1 MDKSELEYFIFT
13 ETYLAQLYRKAA
25 ALAKKEVERN
35 TLLQFSQEST
45 QNANYLN
52 YFYRQEFGTNFDSVV
67 PDTNGFD
74 NYRDLLNEILSQE
87 IRSYLQFRRQ
97 TYFQSNREFSETM
110 RFISDVKLGGHI
122 LTILAI
128 LTDLNKPITA
138 S

>member
-1 MDKSELEYFIFT
+1 MDKNELEYFIFT

-67 PDTNGFD
+67 PDTNVFD

-110 RFISDVKLGGHI
+110 RFISDVKLGHI

>member
-13 ETYLAQLYRKAA
+13 ETYLSQLYRKAA
-25 ALAKKEVERN
+25 ALAKREVERN

-52 YFYRQEFGTNFDSVV
+52 HFYRQEFGTNFDPVV
-67 PDTNGFD
+67 PDTNAFD

-110 RFISDVKLGGHI
+110 RFISDVKLGHI
-122 LTILAI
+122 LTVLAI
-128 LTDLNKPITA
+128 LTELNKPITG

>member
-25 ALAKKEVERN
+25 SLAKKEVERN
-35 TLLQFSQEST
+35 TFLQFSQEST

-67 PDTNGFD
+67 PDTNVFD

-110 RFISDVKLGGHI
+110 RFISDVKLGHI

>member
-35 TLLQFSQEST
+35 TFLQFSQEST

-67 PDTNGFD
+67 PDTNVFD

-97 TYFQSNREFSETM
+97 TYFQSNHEFSETM
-110 RFISDVKLGGHI
+110 RFISDVKLGHI

>member
-35 TLLQFSQEST
+35 TFLQFSQEST

-67 PDTNGFD
+67 PDTNVFD

-110 RFISDVKLGGHI
+110 RFISDVKLGHI

>member
-13 ETYLAQLYRKAA
+13 ETYLSQLYRKAA
-25 ALAKKEVERN
+25 ALAKREVERN

-52 YFYRQEFGTNFDSVV
+52 HFYRQEFGTNFDPVV
-67 PDTNGFD
+67 PDTNAFD

-97 TYFQSNREFSETM
+97 TYFQGNREFSETM
-110 RFISDVKLGGHI
+110 RFISDVKLGHI

-128 LTDLNKPITA
+128 LTELNKPITG

>member
-13 ETYLAQLYRKAA
+13 ETYLSQLYRKAA
-25 ALAKKEVERN
+25 ALAKREVERN

-52 YFYRQEFGTNFDSVV
+52 HFYRQEFGTNFDPVV
-67 PDTNGFD
+67 PDTNAFD

-110 RFISDVKLGGHI
+110 RFISDVKLGHI

-128 LTDLNKPITA
+128 LTELNKPITG

>member
-13 ETYLAQLYRKAA
+13 ETYLTQLYRKAA
-25 ALAKKEVERN
+25 ALSKKEVERN

-52 YFYRQEFGTNFDSVV
+52 YFYRQEFGTNFDPVV
-67 PDTNGFD
+67 PDTNAFD

-110 RFISDVKLGGHI
+110 RFISDVKLGHI

-128 LTDLNKPITA
+128 LTDLNKPIIG

>member
-13 ETYLAQLYRKAA
+13 ETYLSQLYRKAA
-25 ALAKKEVERN
+25 ALAKREVERN

-52 YFYRQEFGTNFDSVV
+52 HFYRQEFGTNFDPVV
-67 PDTNGFD
+67 PDTNAFD

-97 TYFQSNREFSETM
+97 TYFQSNREFSEAM
-110 RFISDVKLGGHI
+110 RFISDVKLGHI
-122 LTILAI
+122 LTVLAI
-128 LTDLNKPITA
+128 LTELNKPITG

>member
-13 ETYLAQLYRKAA
+13 ETYLSQLYRKAA
-25 ALAKKEVERN
+25 SLAKRETERN

-52 YFYRQEFGTNFDSVV
+52 HFYRQEFGTNFDPVV
-67 PDTNGFD
+67 PDTNIFD
-74 NYRDLLNEILSQE
+74 NYRELLNEILSQE

-97 TYFQSNREFSETM
+97 TYFQSNREYAETM
-110 RFISDVKLGGHI
+110 RFISDVKLGHI